1 MKLKLY
7 ILTLLLSNLLYSQ
20 IKKDSL
26 FKKDISF
33 LVEEMEFMYGYDQLL
48 REYTVYKTFN
58 IAVTDSIEKLDS
70 DEIVAFKNK
79 RKFASDSLQSK
90 IWKNYINP
98 KDEQHTKRMIQIIKK
113 YGFPSN
119 LRIRKYYKEKFE
131 NPEFTALLLLVH
143 SPKLYWEELK
153 NIMKKEFDQKNID
166 QCNYGFFLWHIS
178 GRKSWQP
185 LLDNGYIIVEENGK
199 SILKSTC
206 K

>member
-1 MKLKLY
+1 M
-7 ILTLLLSNLLYSQ
+7 SNLLYSQ
-20 IKKDSL
+20 IEKDSL
-26 FKKDISF
+26 FKKDISS

-48 REYTVYKTFN
+48 REYTIYKTFN

-79 RKFASDSLQSK
+79 RKFSSAPLQST

-119 LRIRKYYKEKFE
+119 LRIRKYYKEKFD
-131 NPEFTALLLLVH
+131 NPEFTAFLLLVQ

-153 NIMKKEFDQKNID
+153 VVMKKELDQKTID
-166 QCNYGFFLWHIS
+166 KCNYGFFLWHIL
-178 GRKSWQP
+178 GRKSWQL
-185 LLDNGYIIVEENGK
+185 LLDNGYIMVEENGK